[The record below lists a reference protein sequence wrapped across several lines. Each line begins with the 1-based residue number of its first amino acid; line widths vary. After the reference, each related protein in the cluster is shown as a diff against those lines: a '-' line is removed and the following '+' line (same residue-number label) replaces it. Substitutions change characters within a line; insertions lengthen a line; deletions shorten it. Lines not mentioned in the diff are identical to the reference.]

1 MKLSRLGCGVAAA
14 LAVGVVAS
22 AAEAH
27 RPPPGYALEHREERS
42 GHIIEVMVVPKEPV
56 AGEKAEIILNLRE
69 EDSGLPYQGYVTF
82 LVAPPAGEPGPL
94 AIPME
99 FGPGQFESA
108 NIFREPGVHQL
119 SVVFDAQGAEQRV
132 GPIAVTV
139 RPPSRV
145 AGGVAITLALM
156 TAVTYGAAL
165 RHSRRPRPPG
175 ADDG

>member
-1 MKLSRLGCGVAAA
+1 MRLSRLRCGVAAT

-42 GHIIEVMVVPKEPV
+42 GHVVELMVVPKEPV
-56 AGEKAEIILNLRE
+56 AGEKAEIIVNLSE
-69 EDSGLPYQGYVTF
+69 EGSGLPYQGYVTI
-82 LVAPPAGEPGPL
+82 LAAPPGGEPEPL
-94 AIPME
+94 TIPVE

-108 NIFREPGVHQL
+108 HVFRELGVHHL
-119 SVVFDAQGAEQRV
+119 AVVFDAQGAEQRV

-145 AGGVAITLALM
+145 ASGVAITLALM
-156 TAVTYGAAL
+156 TAVTYGAAF
-165 RHSRRPRPPG
+165 RRSRRRQTPG
-175 ADDG
+175 AGDG